1 LKDKEREREMYMEE
15 EMVRREEY
23 RDIYRYVYI
32 CCFFLI
38 REKKIKEER
47 IGEGKDE
54 DRLNFSN
61 RQ

>member
-1 LKDKEREREMYMEE
+1 LKDNERERERNVYGG
-15 EMVRREEY
+15 
-23 RDIYRYVYI
+23 RDGEKGRIYIYIYVYI
-32 CCFFLI
+32 CCFFI